1 MSDSAVVGTFPGQ
14 DITRG
19 TWLLGTNRYS
29 AYNNTC
35 TCILIHVYVSWL
47 KCTLWGCSST
57 RLVVMCCKYMCAG
70 LSANSH
76 EMLPKTYEV

>member
-1 MSDSAVVGTFPGQ
+1 MSDSAVVGTFPGR

-19 TWLLGTNRYS
+19 TGLLETNRY
-29 AYNNTC
+29 C
-35 TCILIHVYVSWL
+35 TVVIYVSWL

-70 LSANSH
+70 LGATRRGCSPGMMKSN
-76 EMLPKTYEV
+76 K

>member
-1 MSDSAVVGTFPGQ
+1 MSDSAVVGTFPGR

-19 TWLLGTNRYS
+19 TGLFGTNRY
-29 AYNNTC
+29 C
-35 TCILIHVYVSWL
+35 TVIIYVSWL

-70 LSANSH
+70 LSANSQG
-76 EMLPKTYEV
+76 MFPRNDEV